1 MAVAFLLFFCR
12 FVLVFTAF
20 CLFLAVP
27 MVRFSTPFSPF
38 FCGGLGG
45 GLGGGVITFCRVFS
59 F

>member
-45 GLGGGVITFCRVFS
+45 LGGGVITFCRVFS